1 MLESSSTWTESSEE
15 QLPPSHLDEQTI
27 RHTIRRTPSLVS
39 AMGSKRNEEA
49 QKHVSGQSNKPI
61 SAPAHALNIEQ
72 VVKELKADVEVGLS
86 DEEARTRLEE
96 YGRNELGEEKGVQP
110 VKIFIG
116 QIANALTLVSSSTAF
131 KSQFK
136 GALQPGPSGR
146 SPRLCGSGCT
156 NFGHNV
162 SN

>member
-1 MLESSSTWTESSEE
+1 
-15 QLPPSHLDEQTI
+15 
-27 RHTIRRTPSLVS
+27 
-39 AMGSKRNEEA
+39 MGSKRNEEA

-72 VVKELKADVEVGLS
+72 VVKELKADIEVGLS

-136 GALQPGPSGR
+136 EALQPGPGATATKTVR
-146 SPRLCGSGCT
+146 KWMHEFRA
-156 NFGHNV
+156 
-162 SN
+162 

>member
-1 MLESSSTWTESSEE
+1 MLETSSAWTESSEE
-15 QLPPSHLDEQTI
+15 QLPPSHLDEQTT
-27 RHTIRRTPSLVS
+27 RHTIRRTLSLVS

-72 VVKELKADVEVGLS
+72 VVKELKADIEVGLS
-86 DEEARTRLEE
+86 DEEARARLEE

-136 GALQPGPSGR
+136 EALRPSPSATATKTVR
-146 SPRLCGSGCT
+146 KWMHEFRAQRL
-156 NFGHNV
+156 
-162 SN
+162 